1 VGAPSLTTYG
11 SGVERAVAVGKGVY
25 GNDLYGGTIPD
36 GYPGDGQHF
45 QVSTGLRLAPWAP
58 GIARSSAGTVLAA
71 TGFDYS
77 LWFYWNVDGSPS
89 WGAEQ
94 VAGTWKAVD
103 APSITAG
110 DGGVQIAAIGP
121 GGSLWFYWAYDG
133 TNTWHPQ
140 ELCGPGTTFA
150 SPAMTTSAGTYE
162 IASLTQ

>member
-1 VGAPSLTTYG
+1 M
-11 SGVERAVAVGKGVY
+11 
-25 GNDLYGGTIPD
+25 IP
-36 GYPGDGQHF
+36 
-45 QVSTGLRLAPWAP
+45 PWKLP
-58 GIARSSAGTVLAA
+58 RSSFSFGACAFSSGRPTPNN
-71 TGFDYS
+71 T
-77 LWFYWNVDGSPS
+77 DGSPS
-89 WGAEQ
+89 WGPEQ